1 MALNS
6 LGLGLLFTAKDATKG
21 VINKIGNQFEALEGK
36 ASKAAIGFKNAVK
49 SFALGVGVFTAGAV
63 GVAAAFAAAGAAGP
77 FQQGLAAVGAVS
89 RATAADMVLL
99 RESAIQAGIATQFS
113 PDQAV
118 EGLTSLATAGQNATE
133 ATKTLIPVLDLAAGS
148 MGQLGV
154 AGAAEAVVGT
164 MKSYQLAVGEAGNVT
179 DRLLRITQLTN
190 FQTRDFAAGLAKAAA
205 VGSLFD
211 QSLNDVLISM
221 GLQRDA
227 NIDASSAAT
236 NFREA
241 TRRLGSD
248 QRAQAAITSSGVKL
262 FDEQTKQMRP
272 LIDIMFEFQKATQK
286 LGAQE
291 QKALVTRAFGARGMI
306 AFGTITKGVF
316 KKILPDGTTE
326 ILRGA
331 DAIAELR
338 KQMEAAGGTAAEFR
352 EKLLDT
358 FEGQKTLL
366 AGSLKTFAIV
376 FGEPFAK
383 ALKPVVS
390 LLIFVLNIM
399 IQTVKK
405 IPGPIKNFLAV
416 LFVAASAG
424 VALAGAIIAVKAALV
439 ILALVFPLMTAP
451 FAVFGV
457 LAAKIILVIL
467 ALVAVGAVLK
477 AAWEDDFGGIATFV
491 TTMFSRISLIFKAFG
506 QLVRDGGF
514 SGAVLKEIGQADSG
528 LKNFVI
534 SAFAL
539 FFRIQKF
546 FQGFFGA
553 FSSAVGPAL
562 SEVSMVLSEVFEE
575 FSLILQE
582 FGFADKKVSGTGE
595 GFKTF
600 GAVIGSVFGAI
611 ATVVLFGVKQ
621 VVKNI
626 RRVVTVFR
634 LMVQWVNFVRDSVK
648 RMVAFVGDK
657 IGSVAG
663 KIASLV
669 SKAQGAAALLG
680 FGVGPVAVGALAGV
694 GGVGTAA
701 VPAAASAGAARP
713 GVTATGAVAA
723 AAPDLD
729 QIAAGVAGAVA
740 AAVSSRP
747 QLIQVDLDGQKVGEG
762 LAVNDRREAATTF
775 GSLNQE
781 G

>member
-63 GVAAAFAAAGAAGP
+63 GVAAAFAAAGAAGT
-77 FQQGLAAVGAVS
+77 FEQGLAGVAAVS
-89 RATAADMVLL
+89 RATAGELALL
-99 RESAIQAGIATQFS
+99 EERAIQAGIATQFS
-113 PDQAV
+113 PTEAV
-118 EGLTSLATAGQNATE
+118 EGLRSLTVQGFSAVE
-133 ATKTLIPVLDLAAGS
+133 AMEALGPALDLAAG
-148 MGQLGV
+148 GQISV
-154 AGAAEAVVGT
+154 EQASTTTASA
-164 MKSYQLAVGEAGNVT
+164 
-179 DRLLRITQLTN
+179 LRA
-190 FQTRDFAAGLAKAAA
+190 FGLAT
-205 VGSLFD
+205 D
-211 QSLNDVLISM
+211 
-221 GLQRDA
+221 
-227 NIDASSAAT
+227 
-236 NFREA
+236 
-241 TRRLGSD
+241 
-248 QRAQAAITSSGVKL
+248 QAAITTDKLLRISNATALQARDLQLAIGTVARGAGLASQSLDEMLASMGLVKNTGVDASTAASSVSSALIFMAKQGAKFKELGVNVTDAQGKFRPFLDIVLETQGVLAGQFPDAAERSAKATKL
-262 FDEQTKQMRP
+262 FGR
-272 LIDIMFEFQKATQK
+272 FGVAAFQAISTQ
-286 LGAQE
+286 
-291 QKALVTRAFGARGMI
+291 VTTGIRS
-306 AFGTITKGVF
+306 
-316 KKILPDGTTE
+316 TTGE
-326 ILRGA
+326 ILKGA
-331 DAIAELR
+331 DAIAFLR
-338 KQMEAAGGTAAEFR
+338 EQMKTAGGAAKEFT
-352 EKLLDT
+352 EKLLNT

-366 AGSLKTFAIV
+366 KGSLQTFAIV
-376 FGEPFAK
+376 FGKPFAK

-390 LLIFVLNIM
+390 ILVFALNIM
-399 IQTVKK
+399 IKTVKK

-439 ILALVFPLMTAP
+439 ILALVFPLLTAP

-491 TTMFSRISLIFKAFG
+491 KTMFSRISLIFKAFG

-514 SGAVLKEIGQADSG
+514 SGAVLKEINQADSG

-582 FGFADKKVSGTGE
+582 FGFADKKISGTGD

-669 SKAQGAAALLG
+669 SKAQGAAAFLG

-694 GGVGTAA
+694 AGSAGTAA

-713 GVTATGAVAA
+713 GVTAAGAVAA
-723 AAPDLD
+723 AAPDID